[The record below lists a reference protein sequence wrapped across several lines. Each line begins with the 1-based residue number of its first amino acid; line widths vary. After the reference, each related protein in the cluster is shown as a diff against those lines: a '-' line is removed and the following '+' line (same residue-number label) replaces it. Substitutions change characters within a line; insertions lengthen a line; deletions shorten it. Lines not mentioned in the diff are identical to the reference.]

1 VQDGVS
7 QIAAIL
13 DLSQRGR
20 TLTIAGDYGGAIE
33 NRMQVLDRVDG
44 LTLAPD
50 LEPSRATLRA
60 AVQASLDADRAL
72 QQCTTCSSTA
82 RANSRATDLKQRFV
96 LEFNPFATKYLQ
108 RSFDSNSL

>member
-1 VQDGVS
+1 VQDGVA
-7 QIAAIL
+7 QIAGAL
-13 DLSQRGR
+13 DLSEQGR
-20 TLTIAGDYGGAIE
+20 TLTVNGEYGAAIA
-33 NRMQVLDRVDG
+33 NRTQVLDQVDG
-44 LTLAPD
+44 LTLAPE
-50 LEPSRATLRA
+50 LEPSRTLLRA

-82 RANSRATDLKQRFV
+82 DANRRATDLKQRFV